1 MSMNEL
7 RQVAGWYADP
17 QNPNAER
24 WWNGSQWTSHTR
36 AADLP
41 WDSTGL
47 EGHPPTAWSATDSPL
62 ATVAQLPP
70 DSTGMFAPA
79 AELPVAQSLNIPA
92 GWFPDPTGLPA
103 QRWWDG
109 QQWSDRTAPLLDRQ
123 SPWGAAGT
131 GALPVPPPYYG
142 PTVVMVSRPKSVGV
156 AFLLTFLFGPLGMF
170 YSTVRGA
177 MIMLGV
183 LFLGGFVAGV
193 VTLGLAWLV
202 WWPLVWVGSIVWGC
216 IAAGEAPTAQV
227 VHNGPIQPGGYPY
240 YPPRY

>member
-1 MSMNEL
+1 MLMDESRL
-7 RQVAGWYADP
+7 VAGWYADP
-17 QNPNAER
+17 RNPNAER

-36 AADLP
+36 EAELP

-47 EGHPPTAWSATDSPL
+47 EGQPPIAWSAADHPL

-70 DSTGMFAPA
+70 TGTATFAAPVQYSDS
-79 AELPVAQSLNIPA
+79 QDINIPA
-92 GWFPDPTGLPA
+92 GWYPDPTGLPA

-109 QQWSDRTAPLLDRQ
+109 RQWSERTAPQVNR
-123 SPWGAAGT
+123 SSAP
-131 GALPVPPPYYG
+131 PPPPYYG
-142 PTVVMVSRPKSVGV
+142 PTVVMVSRQKSVGV
-156 AFLLTFLFGPLGMF
+156 AFVLTFLFGPLGML

-177 MIMLGV
+177 LIMLGV